1 MPGIKKPG
9 KFTIETETCIL
20 PDLSAGGEMG
30 RALKME
36 VIGRDL
42 GVDNILRRKT
52 MIMVMTMVIMMIV
65 KIWCFIP
72 ERDDAFTITVCAC
85 IVCL

>member
-1 MPGIKKPG
+1 M
-9 KFTIETETCIL
+9 
-20 PDLSAGGEMG
+20 PDLSEGGEKG

-36 VIGRDL
+36 VTGRDL
-42 GVDNILRRKT
+42 GVDNILIDMIGMRRRRT

-72 ERDDAFTITVCAC
+72 ERDDAFTIAVCAC